1 MGTIDGDSLA
11 KTVQKFLADQPL
23 LVLGS
28 GASAPYGLPTVYDLA
43 EAIASDEVVAS
54 FEEAAC
60 LVAKLNEG
68 TNLESAINDSAV
80 SDELMN
86 RIRFIIWEKIQASD
100 KRHLLTAIG
109 AQPTPLEIALGK
121 ILGTAARKACIVT
134 TNYDRL
140 AEVAIDKIGATCVDG
155 FYGHILREFNLDFSS
170 ARVITTKRREMV
182 VDLWKVHGSIDWF
195 RCPDGTMVSAP
206 SCDEVPVGCEPL
218 IVPPSKSKYA
228 ETSQDPYRGIISQAD
243 AAFETARS
251 YLCVGYGFGDEHI
264 HPYLEREAE
273 RGKPIVILART
284 LTNACRRWLEE
295 AKLRRFVALEMD
307 HMGNEKTHVMMN
319 DGESEQF
326 DCVVDG
332 SYWDIKELVKIW

>member
-1 MGTIDGDSLA
+1 MGTIDSDGLA

-28 GASAPYGLPTVYDLA
+28 GASAPYGLPTMSDLA

-54 FEEAAC
+54 FEEAAH

-68 TNLESAINDSAV
+68 ANLESAINGSVV
-80 SDELMN
+80 SGELLN
-86 RIRFIIWEKIQASD
+86 RIRFVIWEKIQASD
-100 KRHLLTAIG
+100 KHHLIDAIG

-121 ILGTAARKACIVT
+121 ILQTAARKACIVT

-140 AEVAIDKIGATCVDG
+140 AEVAIDKVGATCVDG
-155 FYGHILREFNLDFSS
+155 FYGHILREFSSSFSFTRATT
-170 ARVITTKRREMV
+170 ARRREMV
-182 VDLWKVHGSIDWF
+182 VNLWKVHGSIDWF
-195 RCPDGTMVSAP
+195 RCSDGTVLSVP
-206 SCDEVPVGCEPL
+206 SCDEVPTGCEPL

-243 AAFETARS
+243 AAFGAAGS

-273 RGKPIVILART
+273 QGKPIVILART
-284 LTNACRRWLEE
+284 LTDACRSWLEK
-295 AKLRRFVALEMD
+295 ARLGRFVALEMD
-307 HMGNEKTHVMMN
+307 HTGNEKTHVMMN
-319 DGESEQF
+319 DGDSGSF
-326 DCVVDG
+326 DCAIDG
-332 SYWDIKELVKIW
+332 NYWDIKELVKIW